1 MKKFAQL
8 KFDQL
13 IPQLMIDFFEYMTSI
28 NLIGLINGIRI
39 QKGEEKVEFRDMK
52 PISSTVR

>member
-1 MKKFAQL
+1 
-8 KFDQL
+8 
-13 IPQLMIDFFEYMTSI
+13 MIDFFEYMTSI

-39 QKGEEKVEFRDMK
+39 QKGEAKVEFRDMK